1 MESQNTQHSR
11 ARRTLN
17 DLVMAEMFLVQA
29 TIESASVI
37 SNGISELG
45 KQATQRDESGERSV
59 SALLQRIADDAMEP
73 YTARYE
79 YFRDMI
85 AADR

>member
-1 MESQNTQHSR
+1 MESQNAPQSR
-11 ARRTLN
+11 VRKTLN

-37 SNGISELG
+37 GSGIDELG
-45 KQATQRDESGERSV
+45 RQITQDDEAGERSI
-59 SALLQRIADDAMEP
+59 SALLQRIADDAVEP
-73 YTARYE
+73 YASRYE